1 MKRLIAMLFCSA
13 VLFAA
18 GSVTAFAET
27 PVYKAGSRQAGP
39 GSVGWVLEKDGSYKY
54 LDGHGYAKNCWQ
66 FVDDFWYWFA
76 EDGTMQTGWK
86 ELDGHWY
93 LFGEN
98 GKMLTGWQNLNGEEF
113 YLTETADEK
122 HPLGSCYMN
131 ENTPDGFV
139 TNERGVKTGPVG
151 PTTANRPNPYGYS
164 CVEVSIPEQMMYCYI
179 GSNLMLASP
188 CVTGRPGGRATTP
201 GHWHINSKE
210 RSRYL
215 TGPGY
220 KSWVN
225 YWMPFHG
232 GQGLHD
238 APWRGAFGGNI
249 YTYGGSHGCVNLPL
263 DIAAQLYNLVY
274 VGMPVIV
281 HN

>member
-1 MKRLIAMLFCSA
+1 MKRLFAMLFCSA
-13 VLFAA
+13 VLFAS
-18 GSVTAFAET
+18 GSLTAFAET

-54 LDGHGYAKNCWQ
+54 LEGHGYAKNCWQ

-238 APWRGAFGGNI
+238 ATWRGAFGGNI

-263 DIAAQLYNLVY
+263 DVAAKLYSLVH

>member
-113 YLTETADEK
+113 YLAQAADEK

-179 GSNLMLASP
+179 GQNLMLASP

-238 APWRGAFGGNI
+238 ATWRGAFGGNI

-263 DIAAQLYNLVY
+263 DVAAKLYSLVH